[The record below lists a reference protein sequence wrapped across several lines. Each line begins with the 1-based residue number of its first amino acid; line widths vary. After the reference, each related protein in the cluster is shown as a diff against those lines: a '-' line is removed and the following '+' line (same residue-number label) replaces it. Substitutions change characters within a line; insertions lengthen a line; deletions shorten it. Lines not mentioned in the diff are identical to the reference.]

1 MAVERDREESAPI
14 EVIEPERRSVQRIE
28 VLPRRP
34 RVARGSQP
42 LFSHELLSGVSR
54 RQVALP
60 KAFEVA
66 PVVASYLRQVGGAE
80 TPLPRVLEAE
90 LQQPPARW
98 RPRDI
103 GLLIGFALLLFVVVF
118 AGVIAVLP
126 R

>member
-1 MAVERDREESAPI
+1 VAVERDREESAPI

-34 RVARGSQP
+34 RVA
-42 LFSHELLSGVSR
+42 

-103 GLLIGFALLLFVVVF
+103 GVLIGFALLLFVVVF